1 MAGRRKGSVGGKHI
15 VPLIRGSFLQAIEQL
30 KKAGTI
36 SGMADIWQE
45 IIADD
50 PARALELL
58 SKYVPKEM
66 LIELDDARPFAF
78 SARPLTAEEW
88 QRMHGRTMIEHE
100 PDTTGQEKLQ

>member
-1 MAGRRKGSVGGKHI
+1 MGGRSGSRAGARNI
-15 VPLIRGSFLQAIEQL
+15 APLIRGSFMQAIEQL

-36 SGMADIWQE
+36 TSMADIWQE

-66 LIELDDARPFAF
+66 LIEVDDARPFAF
-78 SARPLTAEEW
+78 LGRPLTADEW
-88 QRMHGRTMIEHE
+88 SKLHGRTLEHD
-100 PDTTGQEKLQ
+100 PTGDDATH